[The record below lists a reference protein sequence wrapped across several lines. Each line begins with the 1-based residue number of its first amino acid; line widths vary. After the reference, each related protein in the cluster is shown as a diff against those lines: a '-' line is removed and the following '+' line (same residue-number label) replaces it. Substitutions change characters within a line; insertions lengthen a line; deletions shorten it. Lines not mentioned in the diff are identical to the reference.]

1 MVCTIHYECH
11 ARCYLTELSDNQPV
25 ADEIIMMQYMLLK
38 VSIAEIR
45 EVTDYYV
52 RILYGRL
59 YVCDGIAAPYGK
71 NRVRIWLHDLLFI
84 VTFYLVN

>member
-59 YVCDGIAAPYGK
+59 TYVTVSQPLTGK
-71 NRVRIWLHDLLFI
+71 I
-84 VTFYLVN
+84 VSGFGCMIYYL